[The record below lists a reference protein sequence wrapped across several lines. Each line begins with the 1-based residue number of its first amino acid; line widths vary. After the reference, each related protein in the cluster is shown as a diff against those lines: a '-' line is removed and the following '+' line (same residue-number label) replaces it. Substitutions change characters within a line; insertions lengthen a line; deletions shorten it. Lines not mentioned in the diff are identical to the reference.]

1 MYLLPIASFNLKMS
15 IYSYT
20 LYPFFLLSLSPTSL
34 LLQSHSATVKI
45 AKPFDMIYKLLSTD
59 FKPLGTYQIV
69 YDEPFVL
76 MTEIHCTSPWQL
88 IIQSSQFNQVYNCT
102 CIWT

>member
-1 MYLLPIASFNLKMS
+1 MCYN
-15 IYSYT
+15 YT
-20 LYPFFLLSLSPTSL
+20 GSLVWQIIFILFPSRS
-34 LLQSHSATVKI
+34 QSHSATIKI

-59 FKPLGTYQIV
+59 FKPLGAYQVV

-88 IIQSSQFNQVYNCT
+88 IIQSSQFHQVSKN
-102 CIWT
+102 

>member
-1 MYLLPIASFNLKMS
+1 MSPLPPS
-15 IYSYT
+15 
-20 LYPFFLLSLSPTSL
+20 
-34 LLQSHSATVKI
+34 QSHSATVKI

-59 FKPLGTYQIV
+59 FKPLGTYQVV

-88 IIQSSQFNQVYNCT
+88 VIQSSQFHQVSKN
-102 CIWT
+102 

>member
-1 MYLLPIASFNLKMS
+1 MPPS
-15 IYSYT
+15 
-20 LYPFFLLSLSPTSL
+20 PLLSLSPPSLSFFSLSPLLSL
-34 LLQSHSATVKI
+34 LSPSQSHSATVKI

-59 FKPLGTYQIV
+59 FKPLGAYQVV

-88 IIQSSQFNQVYNCT
+88 IIQSSQFHQVSKN
-102 CIWT
+102 